1 MGRKKSR
8 LFLLFSL
15 DTVIFETNVVK
26 RARTKGEFVR
36 QWKDG
41 NGTRRDCKMES
52 ANAAFEKRYFFSLIE
67 LMLVTS
73 VILILGTLSV
83 SSVVNSRR
91 QARQAYCSN
100 NLRQLALAFQMYQQD
115 YKHFPV
121 QERFLDDFRPVY
133 TYIKSLNAFTCP
145 GNPSTVS
152 KISKESSLVGGTD
165 YVFWTGQLAT
175 DLPVTSSTDSGSDSG
190 DSDGCNCNSNVCTC
204 GKGNGNGNNG
214 GNGNGNNKNGSGNS
228 NGKGNGNGSGNC
240 GNGNGN
246 NGNNGNGNGNGNG
259 NTGSSGSGSS
269 TTTSGFFA
277 YGADVS
283 DSKFQRTLAD
293 KLTRPVIYDKCGP
306 AHGNYINLCD
316 LRDASVSSRRDMCD
330 LWVLNSSKELIVDS
344 TDPFPK

>member
-1 MGRKKSR
+1 MVSN
-8 LFLLFSL
+8 
-15 DTVIFETNVVK
+15 D
-26 RARTKGEFVR
+26 
-36 QWKDG
+36 
-41 NGTRRDCKMES
+41 
-52 ANAAFEKRYFFSLIE
+52 AAFHKRTFFSLIE
-67 LMLVTS
+67 LMLVAS

-115 YKHFPV
+115 YKSYPV

-133 TYIKSLNAFTCP
+133 TYLKSLSAFTCP
-145 GNPSTVS
+145 GNPNTVS
-152 KISKESSLVGGTD
+152 KVSTESSLVGGTD
-165 YVFWTGQLAT
+165 YVFWTGQLAAE
-175 DLPVTSSTDSGSDSG
+175 LPAAPSSTTDSGSNSSSG
-190 DSDGCNCNSNVCTC
+190 DSGGCNCNSNVCTC
-204 GKGNGNGNNG
+204 GRGNGNGNNG
-214 GNGNGNNKNGSGNS
+214 GNGNGNQNQHQ
-228 NGKGNGNGSGNC
+228 NGNGH

-246 NGNNGNGNGNGNG
+246 NGGNGNGNGN
-259 NTGSSGSGSS
+259 NGSSNSGSS
-269 TTTSGFFA
+269 TTSSTFFA
-277 YGADVS
+277 YGADIS

-330 LWVLNSSKELIVDS
+330 LWVLNTSKELIVDS